1 MGYLSFKCMVLNGT
15 RILGMSFA
23 ARSNNEGWGPD
34 HVVLVQSNPN
44 PTSVNDLTWSFV
56 SAWKRTMTEY
66 DVASDTVCHVSQQTG
81 VFTAMSH
88 YTTYDPRYGVKP
100 PRPDYR
106 EPGGFQYDPRTGN
119 WDTFGTAQ
127 GYRWG
132 DPTTSFAL
140 LEPYT
145 TYLTDNVTLYQANIG
160 DGETSINL
168 GMLLTKESLGHDRY
182 EFTDLGTVTMTPDIY
197 GYSLRLFPGRDSIY
211 HLGSIVVDNRTAVY
225 RYTISK
231 LMVQNMSVPVWSAD
245 IPGLESCKRSR
256 ISAKSFMD
264 MVFVVCA
271 TEAKISERPSPTG
284 ESRDYILAYYKE
296 NITSAPIAFVSST
309 DLTYIDPPMF
319 LPLGNATH
327 PWVYTDNTQISY
339 NLTTGL
345 WNRTYS
351 GYSPNITEPYGYNF
365 SYDSG
370 FDGYGIIG
378 AVAGTVVLLGIV
390 FFFVRRRY
398 GAKIKAEIW
407 PRWKRK
413 IIAKMIEVL
422 SKQQESQDKNDDKDK
437 DKDMDKDMDK
447 DEDKDDDKDDD
458 LSSRPDSPQD
468 EESKD
473 KIEDDS
479 HESIALQDM
488 GKILVT
494 PDMDVSDLIEDESL
508 AQKQEV
514 EGNQDLSNSVNFHDH
529 PRPTIVT
536 SLSPASAVR
545 YPATPTTAAGS
556 IRDEAEEHSRSS
568 STWSLIPRAAPM
580 VAPPLHRYQSIP
592 LSDSHSQLSSSSLLP
607 MTTHDIQE
615 KHGHLSPPGTEH
627 HWTATAM
634 ETKTAEPPFTEDFT
648 ESLRTPASFPIP
660 VAPSAP
666 PLDSAAVEIDSERRP
681 RNDSCSVTMQEQ
693 GHEHDDSRV

>member
-1 MGYLSFKCMVLNGT
+1 
-15 RILGMSFA
+15 MSFA

-182 EFTDLGTVTMTPDIY
+182 EFTDLGTVTM
-197 GYSLRLFPGRDSIY
+197 
-211 HLGSIVVDNRTAVY
+211 
-225 RYTISK
+225 
-231 LMVQNMSVPVWSAD
+231 
-245 IPGLESCKRSR
+245 
-256 ISAKSFMD
+256 
-264 MVFVVCA
+264 